1 MQMQRDV
8 DYLSIGKRVRE
19 RREEM
24 DLTQRDLADAI
35 DVSGSFIGYIE
46 RAEKV
51 PSLETVALL
60 SQALGV
66 SLDRLVFGINTRCE
80 RKDCPL
86 YGELEALLRTY
97 GIGIDH
103 RETVFRD

>member
-1 MQMQRDV
+1 MQMQRDI

-24 DLTQRDLADAI
+24 DLTQRDLADTI
-35 DVSGSFIGYIE
+35 GVSGSFIGYIE

-66 SLDRLVFGINTRCE
+66 SLDRLVFGINIRCE
-80 RKDCPL
+80 R
-86 YGELEALLRTY
+86 
-97 GIGIDH
+97 
-103 RETVFRD
+103 